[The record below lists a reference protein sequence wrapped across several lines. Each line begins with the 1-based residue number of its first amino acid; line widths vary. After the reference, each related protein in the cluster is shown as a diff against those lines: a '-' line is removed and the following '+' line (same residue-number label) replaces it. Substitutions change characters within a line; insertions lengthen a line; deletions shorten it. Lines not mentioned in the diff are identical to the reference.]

1 MARPRSDIEPR
12 ILHAARKRFLDD
24 GVDAASLRHIA
35 RDAGTSIG
43 MIYYYF
49 PTKDDLFLGVV
60 EEVYETFLADL
71 EQALAPEGSTRD
83 RLRRVY
89 RRIASAT
96 DDEVE
101 IVRLVAREGMVSSA
115 RRDRIIERF
124 QRGHLPLALRAL
136 GEGMLSG
143 ELRRDLHPI
152 VLMMATFALAG
163 PPQIIRRALGERLPV
178 PGAPAGE
185 ALADLL
191 VDVLFDGIGGIGGSG
206 GSRGGGGGPGDSDG

>member
-12 ILHAARKRFLDD
+12 ILHAARKRFLAD

-49 PTKDDLFLGVV
+49 PTKDDLFLAVID
-60 EEVYETFLADL
+60 EVYEKLLVDL
-71 EQALAPEGSTRD
+71 EQALAPVGSTRD

-89 RRIASAT
+89 RRIAHAT

-101 IVRLVAREGMVSSA
+101 ILRLVAQEGMVSSA
-115 RRDRIIERF
+115 RRARIIERI
-124 QRGHLPLALRAL
+124 QRGHVPLMLRAL
-136 GEGMLSG
+136 GEGMVSG
-143 ELRRDLHPI
+143 ELRRNVHPL
-152 VLMMATFALAG
+152 VLMMATLALAG
-163 PPQIIRRALGERLPV
+163 PPQIMRRVLGDRLPV

-185 ALADLL
+185 DLADLL
-191 VDVLFDGIGGIGGSG
+191 VDVLFDGIGGLEK
-206 GSRGGGGGPGDSDG
+206 SRGPGDTEG